1 MCQSG
6 FGMSKLDYD
15 TESTGLA
22 ITKRPTGYERPAT
35 FTDSCG
41 HLDEHLGPAPG
52 HLERHL
58 QPSADVDGRAGL
70 ERHGVGR
77 LEATGHL
84 DLRPGGGDLIGRPA
98 DQDHE
103 RRPLAAGTPE
113 VIAVVGAARRGQAVP
128 PTVVVDRA
136 GLTVVPRHDLR
147 IGALL
152 FRQRA
157 VDARNLLGQLVPAEA
172 VGKVL
177 WEWTE
182 AVLLADRGRESEGAL
197 VTDERLHGQHR
208 KGGTEVVGL
217 AVLHGQDH
225 EGGDEHDTQGAEPP
239 SGPPEK

>member
-1 MCQSG
+1 MNILARRQAISSG
-6 FGMSKLDYD
+6 
-15 TESTGLA
+15 
-22 ITKRPTGYERPAT
+22 T
-35 FTDSCG
+35 FSPRQTWMGELVSN
-41 HLDEHLGPAPG
+41 
-52 HLERHL
+52 
-58 QPSADVDGRAGL
+58 
-70 ERHGVGR
+70 GVGR

-84 DLRPGGGDLIGRPA
+84 DLRPGGRDLLGRPA
-98 DQDHE
+98 DQDHD

-113 VIAVVGAARRGQAVP
+113 VIAVVGAARRGTADP

-177 WEWTE
+177 REWTE

-197 VTDERLHGQHR
+197 VTDERL
-208 KGGTEVVGL
+208 
-217 AVLHGQDH
+217 
-225 EGGDEHDTQGAEPP
+225 
-239 SGPPEK
+239 